1 MAAGPAKTTAPIAA
15 NNHPEPIIEVS
26 DAQVAPISPIS
37 RRRPTSSGLDLATV
51 SDSDDIV
58 DLFPDRAPEG

>member
-1 MAAGPAKTTAPIAA
+1 MTAGPAKTTAPIAVS
-15 NNHPEPIIEVS
+15 NHPEPIIEVS

-37 RRRPTSSGLDLATV
+37 RRRPTSSGLVAAAV
-51 SDSDDIV
+51 PDSDDII